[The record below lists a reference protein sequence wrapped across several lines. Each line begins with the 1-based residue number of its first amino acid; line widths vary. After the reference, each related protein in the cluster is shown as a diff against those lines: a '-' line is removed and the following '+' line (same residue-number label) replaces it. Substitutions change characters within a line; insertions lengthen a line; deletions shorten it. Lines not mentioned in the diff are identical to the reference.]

1 MFVTL
6 RGVPYLLWRAVDK
19 HCTELEVLVQK
30 WRDKVAA
37 KRCFRRV
44 MRSNPAPRKIVTDQ
58 LRSYPA
64 PIADIL
70 ELAQVK
76 HVFVR
81 GAARVNNRAEKPT
94 SRPAGASARCADF
107 AMGVACRRFSSFGP
121 IRQHF
126 ALPRHQMSAAYHRA
140 ALRERFAKL
149 HSWSVTVAAK
159 KTI

>member
-107 AMGVACRRFSSFGP
+107 AMGVACRRFSHASARFGSISHCP
-121 IRQHF
+121 DIR
-126 ALPRHQMSAAYHRA
+126 
-140 ALRERFAKL
+140 
-149 HSWSVTVAAK
+149 
-159 KTI
+159 